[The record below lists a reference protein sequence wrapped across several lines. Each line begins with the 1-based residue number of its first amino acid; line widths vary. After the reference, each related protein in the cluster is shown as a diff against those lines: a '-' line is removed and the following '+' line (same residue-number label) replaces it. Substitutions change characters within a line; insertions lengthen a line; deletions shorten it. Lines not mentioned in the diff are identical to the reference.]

1 MFPNETRLPATLG
14 GGTYVDSGFQGV
26 ASWK

>member
-1 MFPNETRLPATLG
+1 MFPNETRLPAALG